1 MTHAP
6 QSAWPSEPP
15 YVSSLCTIGTHDGCQ
30 DAEPR
35 ESGVPGLRYLV
46 CTCCCHRL
54 SPVLLSGASA
64 ASGDVRPVDDL
75 T

>member
-1 MTHAP
+1 VTLSPLTDWTA
-6 QSAWPSEPP
+6 EPP
-15 YVSSLCTIGTHDGCQ
+15 YLSSVCTIGIHDRCR

-35 ESGVPGLRYLV
+35 ESGIPGLRYLV

-54 SPVLLSGASA
+54 RPALVSGASA